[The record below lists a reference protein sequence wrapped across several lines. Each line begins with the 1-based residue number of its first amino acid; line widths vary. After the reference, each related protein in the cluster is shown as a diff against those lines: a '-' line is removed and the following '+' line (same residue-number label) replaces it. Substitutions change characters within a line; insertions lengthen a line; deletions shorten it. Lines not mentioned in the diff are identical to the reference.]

1 MIDAVAFLLQI
12 LTELEIRFYAGGSVA
27 SSIHGIARYTQDLD
41 LVVDLKLDMISLFA
55 ARLEAQFYA
64 DEQQMRESIRFGR
77 SFNLIHLSSG
87 FKIDIYPL
95 PQDAFHRSEMARSA
109 QHKWVI
115 DAKHS
120 VQLPVASAEDA
131 VLSKLVWYR
140 RGGEISDRQWND
152 VLGIAQTRQLDWG
165 YLSSWASPLGVE
177 SLLDKLRTES
187 H

>member
-1 MIDAVAFLLQI
+1 MIEAVTFLLQI
-12 LTELEIRFYAGGSVA
+12 LAELEIRFYAGGSVA

-41 LVVDLKLDMISLFA
+41 LVVDLEPDMTSLLA
-55 ARLEAQFYA
+55 ARLQAQFYA
-64 DEQQMRESIRFGR
+64 DEQQMRESILFGR
-77 SFNLIHLSSG
+77 SFNVIHLSSG

-109 QHKWVI
+109 EHKWTI
-115 DAKHS
+115 DAAHS

-152 VLGIAQTRQLDWG
+152 ALGIARTRQLDWA

-177 SLLDKLRTES
+177 ALLDKLKSETA
-187 H
+187 

>member
-1 MIDAVAFLLQI
+1 MSEAVAFLLRI

-41 LVVDLKLDMISLFA
+41 LVVDLEPGVTSLFA
-55 ARLEAQFYA
+55 ARLQAQFYA
-64 DEQQMRESIRFGR
+64 DEQQMRDSIRFGR

-95 PQDAFHRSEMARSA
+95 PPDAFHRSEMARSA
-109 QHKWVI
+109 QHTWI
-115 DAKHS
+115 LDAAHS

-131 VLSKLVWYR
+131 LLSKLVWYR

-152 VLGIAQTRQLDWG
+152 VLGIAQTRQLDWE
-165 YLSSWASPLGVE
+165 YLSGWASTLGVE
-177 SLLDKLRTES
+177 ALLDKLRTES
-187 H
+187 D